1 MKKTKKN
8 KQRNELNN
16 HHHTCWTVEGI
27 ADQFIKHHLQIQSRL
42 PVHSHEN
49 TLVVVAA
56 VLQLDGRAQIHQ
68 QCVKDGLLLLCLFCK
83 LASKSAEELT
93 ELRRPCMSSHIT
105 TRQVEVGGEQQSG
118 MCVNTRCKYKCGDLV
133 AI

>member
-1 MKKTKKN
+1 MQDIKKQTN
-8 KQRNELNN
+8 KQRKELNN

-27 ADQFIKHHLQIQSRL
+27 ADQFIKHDLQIESRL

-49 TLVVVAA
+49 TLAAVAA
-56 VLQLDGRAQIHQ
+56 VSPLDGRAQIHQ

-83 LASKSAEELT
+83 LASKSAEKLP

-105 TRQVEVGGEQQSG
+105 TRQVEVGGE
-118 MCVNTRCKYKCGDLV
+118 
-133 AI
+133 